1 MKPAPFQY
9 HRPTTVEGVCEL
21 LAEHPEAEVMAGNQS
36 LGIVMG
42 NRLSAPD
49 HVVDINR
56 VEELAFLDVTEAEVA
71 VGAMTRHKDI
81 EQAGELKESLPIL
94 PEAAEQIAGP
104 SVRSRGTLGGSIG
117 EADPAGNY
125 PTVAVA
131 LDAEIHLVSTDG
143 ERSVPAQDYFHG
155 YMFTELG
162 ETELIERVTVDRE
175 PFPTDRTGMAFT
187 ELKPVAQTWPTVS
200 AAAVVR
206 VDDAG
211 ATAPPVES
219 AWLALANAADVPLH
233 VPDAEA
239 AVTGEP
245 LSDGALETVYEASHE
260 AADPTDELHADAEFK
275 REAAGEYARRAIET
289 AYDRATAG

>member
-9 HRPTTVEGVCEL
+9 HRPTSVEDALDL

-42 NRLSAPD
+42 NRLSTPD

-56 VEELAFLDVTEAEVA
+56 IDALSFVDVAEAEVA
-71 VGAMTRHKDI
+71 VGAMTRHRDI
-81 EQAGELKESLPIL
+81 ERSAALREALPML

-125 PTVAVA
+125 PTAAVA
-131 LDAEIHLVSTDG
+131 LDADIHLVSAEG
-143 ERSVPAQDYFHG
+143 GRSVPARDYFHG
-155 YMFTELG
+155 YMFTALE
-162 ETELIERVTVDRE
+162 EAELIERVTVDRAS
-175 PFPTDRTGMAFT
+175 FPTDRTGMAFT

-200 AAAVVR
+200 AAAAVR
-206 VDDAG
+206 VDDPG
-211 ATAPPVES
+211 AEEPIVEA
-219 AWLALANAADVPLH
+219 AWLALGNAADVPLH
-233 VPDAEA
+233 VAG
-239 AVTGEP
+239 GEEELVGNP
-245 LSDGALETVYEASHE
+245 LSGEALDTVYDACFE
-260 AADPTDELHADAEFK
+260 AADPTDELHADAEYK

-289 AYDRATAG
+289 AYNRATGG

>member
-9 HRPTTVEGVCEL
+9 HRPETVEGALEL
-21 LAEHPEAEVMAGNQS
+21 LAEFPEAEVMAGNQS

-49 HVVDINR
+49 HVVDVNR
-56 VEELAFLDVTEAEVA
+56 IDDLAFVDVSDAQVA
-71 VGAMTRHKDI
+71 VGAMTRHRDI
-81 EQAGELKESLPIL
+81 ERSTALREALPIL

-131 LDAEIHLVSTDG
+131 LDAGIHLVSVDG
-143 ERSVPAQDYFHG
+143 ERTVPAREYFHG

-162 ETELIERVTVDRE
+162 ETELIERVTIDRA
-175 PFPTDRTGMAFT
+175 PFPADRTGMAFL

-200 AAAVVR
+200 AAAAVR
-206 VDDAG
+206 VEDTDAG
-211 ATAPPVES
+211 EPVVES

-233 VPDAEA
+233 VPEA
-239 AVTGEP
+239 ADVLAGQP
-245 LSDGALETVYEASHE
+245 LSEETLDGVYDACYE
-260 AADPTDELHADAEFK
+260 AADPSDELHADAEFK
-275 REAAGEYARRAIET
+275 REAAGEYARRAIQT
-289 AYDRATAG
+289 AYDLATGE